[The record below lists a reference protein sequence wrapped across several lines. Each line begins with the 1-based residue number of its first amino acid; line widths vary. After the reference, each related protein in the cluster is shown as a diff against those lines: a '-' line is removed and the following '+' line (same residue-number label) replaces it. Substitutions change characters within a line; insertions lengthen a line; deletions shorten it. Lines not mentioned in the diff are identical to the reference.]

1 MKQYIQPTVD
11 LLNASMSLALMIST
25 HDEVGEGQLSN
36 GVLLDQ
42 FDESLSSPK
51 PKSLWDEGNEEW
63 AAGGYFFLTQQGAD
77 LWFCPLFD
85 FE

>member
-51 PKSLWDEGNEEW
+51 PKSLWDEGNEE
-63 AAGGYFFLTQQGAD
+63 
-77 LWFCPLFD
+77 
-85 FE
+85 